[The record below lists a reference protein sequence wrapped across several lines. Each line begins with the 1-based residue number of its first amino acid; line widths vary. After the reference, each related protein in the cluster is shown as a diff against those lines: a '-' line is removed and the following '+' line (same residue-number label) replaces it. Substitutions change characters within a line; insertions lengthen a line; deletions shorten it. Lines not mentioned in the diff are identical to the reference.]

1 MMLNASRHELMGDM
15 NSLHS
20 DFNHALEYIVER
32 AGNINLYDIKSDG

>member
-15 NSLHS
+15 NSLHY
-20 DFNHALEYIVER
+20 DFNHALEYIAER